1 MRAII
6 LLLAMLSILSKIDVK
21 GQNLIYAKD
30 IPTEKLSIIPETTQG
45 GTVSEL
51 LTDLEYIP
59 LKGTK
64 NQLLSE
70 VVEMNCNA
78 DRIGILNSKGEFYL
92 YDIRGNLLKIINS
105 VIGQKEEKET
115 SEQAVT
121 YEVKQ
126 GDTLTEIAK
135 KFNTT
140 VKYILTK
147 NSLKTSSLSIG
158 QILHL

>member
-30 IPTEKLSIIPETTQG
+30 IPTEKLRIIPETTQG
-45 GTVSEL
+45 GTVSDL

-59 LKGTK
+59 LKGNK
-64 NQLLSE
+64 NQLLSN

-78 DRIGILNSKGEFYL
+78 ERIGVLNSKGEFYL

-105 VIGQKEEKET
+105 VIGNLYSRKIEDCI
-115 SEQAVT
+115 ST
-121 YEVKQ
+121 YR
-126 GDTLTEIAK
+126 I
-135 KFNTT
+135 
-140 VKYILTK
+140 YIG
-147 NSLKTSSLSIG
+147 LS
-158 QILHL
+158 